1 MLDTLLKIGEW
12 QSEKLSKWDRILDKP
27 KIRWESRGK
36 PVTNYVVGLVFDLD
50 EMDVYP
56 DPDLLKEYD
65 EERDPEYF
73 KAIQILGGNNKSIY
87 ATVEP
92 QKLKQI
98 FKTYFGKLKNEE
110 AEYGEFIEAIDKD
123 FPAFQD
129 NKLYKLIKKFFPL
142 REKFVEKATQEGQ
155 TKFKNILDTI
165 ELGTYEK
172 IALVYAAVKSKK
184 YGFADPFPIARLKD
198 YENFLDKK
206 FLELEIEKT
215 TDKLCYASGKVASD
229 VDELN
234 LKDKYSLNKMFVT
247 TTQNYLSNFN
257 KKLNASNYQVSAV
270 HQEYLDL
277 ASQYL
282 LENYK
287 TRIADIDHVIIP
299 QFKRSEELDLD
310 LVLGRL
316 KIKSDLLF
324 SLKSLDEVH
333 QYIEL
338 EVKGVYWVNFLAF
351 ESDGNFFKT
360 LEIIKDVSKFHFQN
374 VLEAFQEVDWT
385 FGKLNKVL
393 DWQSVQTNY
402 GNISTFNLY
411 TVYGLI
417 PIRKEKEKKNVAL
430 QLFK

>member
-1 MLDTLLKIGEW
+1 
-12 QSEKLSKWDRILDKP
+12 
-27 KIRWESRGK
+27 
-36 PVTNYVVGLVFDLD
+36 DLD

-324 SLKSLDEVH
+324 SLKSLDEV
-333 QYIEL
+333 
-338 EVKGVYWVNFLAF
+338 
-351 ESDGNFFKT
+351 
-360 LEIIKDVSKFHFQN
+360 
-374 VLEAFQEVDWT
+374 
-385 FGKLNKVL
+385 
-393 DWQSVQTNY
+393 
-402 GNISTFNLY
+402 
-411 TVYGLI
+411 
-417 PIRKEKEKKNVAL
+417 
-430 QLFK
+430 